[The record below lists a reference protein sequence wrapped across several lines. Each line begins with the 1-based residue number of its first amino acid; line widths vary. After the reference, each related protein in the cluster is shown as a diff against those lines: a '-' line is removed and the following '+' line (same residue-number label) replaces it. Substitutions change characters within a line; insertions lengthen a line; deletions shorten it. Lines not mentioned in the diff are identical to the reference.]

1 MYYTGKKHT
10 VLCTVQVR
18 MLSTGMMCTVLF
30 YRQDVYSIVYGT
42 GPNVY
47 NFDYYTGT
55 MCMYEESCGFS

>member
-1 MYYTGKKHT
+1 MF
-10 VLCTVQVR
+10 
-18 MLSTGMMCTVLF
+18 TVLF

-55 MCMYEESCGFS
+55 MCTVLHRQDVYNIDFCTGRMYTVLHTVQAEYVL